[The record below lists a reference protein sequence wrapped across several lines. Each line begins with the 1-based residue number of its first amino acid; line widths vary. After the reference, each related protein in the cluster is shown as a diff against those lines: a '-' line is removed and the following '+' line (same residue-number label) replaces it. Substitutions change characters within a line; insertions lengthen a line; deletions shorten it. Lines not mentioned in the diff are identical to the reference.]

1 VVDGTRDV
9 REAGDAREAV
19 PFSALD
25 FHVLL
30 VLAREPLYG
39 YAIMQAVEEESGG
52 RLKPEV
58 GSLYRVLA
66 RLTRDGLVREEAAP
80 QAGGEEVHPGRPR
93 KYYGLTPRGRS
104 AVAAEAARLREVLD
118 LARESGV
125 LPEGS
130 P

>member
-1 VVDGTRDV
+1 MVDETRDT
-9 REAGDAREAV
+9 EMPDAL
-19 PFSALD
+19 PLSALD

-52 RLKPEV
+52 RLRPEV

-66 RLTRDGLVREEAAP
+66 RLTRDGLVREADAP
-80 QAGGEEVHPGRPR
+80 GASGDELHPGRPR
-93 KYYGLTPRGRS
+93 KYYGLTPTGRS
-104 AVAAEAARLREVLD
+104 AVSAEAARLREVLD